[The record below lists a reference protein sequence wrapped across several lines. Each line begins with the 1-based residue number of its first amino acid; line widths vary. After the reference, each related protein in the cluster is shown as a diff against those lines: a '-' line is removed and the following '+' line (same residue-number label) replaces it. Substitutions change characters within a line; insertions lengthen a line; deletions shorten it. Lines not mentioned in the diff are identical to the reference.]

1 MRGTVDY
8 RTMRGQ
14 IRAFSEIASNHNSCD
29 DIGQI
34 GLGTYDIRFECRYK
48 KFAWLLILYC

>member
-34 GLGTYDIRFECRYK
+34 GLATYDKRIERRYK
-48 KFAWLLILYC
+48 KFA